1 MAVAGSEDA
10 DARLR
15 RCLLA
20 LHDARRQLRLTR
32 NENLALR
39 QELEAAGQMIDDLA
53 SELEL
58 AQTQVEALNERQ
70 VKPTEKH
77 E

>member
-1 MAVAGSEDA
+1 MA
-10 DARLR
+10 
-15 RCLLA
+15 
-20 LHDARRQLRLTR
+20 R

-58 AQTQVEALNERQ
+58 AQTQVEALSERPSE
-70 VKPTEKH
+70 PTEKQK
-77 E
+77 